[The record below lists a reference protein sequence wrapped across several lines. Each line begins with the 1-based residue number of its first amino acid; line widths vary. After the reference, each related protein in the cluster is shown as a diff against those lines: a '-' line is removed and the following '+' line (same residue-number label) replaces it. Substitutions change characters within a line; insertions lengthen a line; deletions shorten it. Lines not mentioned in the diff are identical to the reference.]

1 MATKP
6 KRARN
11 AKGHYKADD
20 PTTPDI
26 NEAFEQD
33 EKPVVKPAEKPAEK
47 PGEKAGDK
55 KDEKDKHNTSSALSS
70 VPSTRFGSNSRSN
83 SREVSVSR
91 SKSRAHQ
98 SDPLQIL
105 QGNLA
110 GVRRENSGDGSR

>member
-33 EKPVVKPAEKPAEK
+33 EKPVVKPKATAFKPELVWFESREKEPSMFEVAGYGALRNFSNGRLEWK
-47 PGEKAGDK
+47 VKADDVERFMANHFVRTGRVVKKAG
-55 KDEKDKHNTSSALSS
+55 
-70 VPSTRFGSNSRSN
+70 
-83 SREVSVSR
+83 
-91 SKSRAHQ
+91 
-98 SDPLQIL
+98 
-105 QGNLA
+105 
-110 GVRRENSGDGSR
+110 